1 MAGIWWR
8 ATGDLICSLAMVTA
22 WRPSADK
29 TVHKTMQKL
38 GRGVVFL
45 LVTFVLFDSGSAVA
59 VDETD
64 LKQLKEQNA
73 CEGCDS
79 LEEEL
84 DGAAQAQAPETDADV
99 KSVQPDAID
108 LPVDGVIANE
118 NGPTDVTDSL
128 SDIIVESPISESS
141 SPTTQLT
148 SEQLYEKGQ
157 AHEVG
162 DGVVQ
167 NATLAWSYYLQAAE
181 QDHIPSQY
189 RLAEMSFHG
198 IAVPLNYARAAEWYE
213 LAAEAGDAKAQWMLG
228 KMYARGT
235 GVLRD
240 PYKGQYW
247 LEKAKKSGGHF
258 VSKEGE

>member
-1 MAGIWWR
+1 MACVWPRVI
-8 ATGDLICSLAMVTA
+8 GDLICALAMVAA
-22 WRPSADK
+22 WWPSADK
-29 TVHKTMQKL
+29 TVYKTMKNT

-64 LKQLKEQNA
+64 PKRLKEQNA
-73 CEGCDS
+73 CEGCD
-79 LEEEL
+79 LIEAEL
-84 DGAAQAQAPETDADV
+84 DVAAQAQPLETNVDGD
-99 KSVQPDAID
+99 SIQPDVID
-108 LPVDGVIANE
+108 LPIDEVIAIE
-118 NGPTDVTDSL
+118 NGPTDATNLS
-128 SDIIVESPISESS
+128 SDIIVESPIAKSS

-148 SEQLYEKGQ
+148 PEQLYEKGQ

-181 QDHIPSQY
+181 QEHIPSQY

-228 KMYARGT
+228 KMYARGI

-247 LEKAKKSGGHF
+247 LEKGEKAGVHS
-258 VSKEGE
+258 VSNVGE

>member
-1 MAGIWWR
+1 MAGVR
-8 ATGDLICSLAMVTA
+8 SRVTGDLICALAMVAA
-22 WRPSADK
+22 WVPSPDK
-29 TVHKTMQKL
+29 TVYKAMQNL
-38 GRGVVFL
+38 GRGVAFL

-59 VDETD
+59 VDETEP
-64 LKQLKEQNA
+64 KHKEQNA
-73 CEGCDS
+73 CEECDS
-79 LEEEL
+79 IEAEL
-84 DGAAQAQAPETDADV
+84 DGSAQAQALKTDADM

-108 LPVDGVIANE
+108 LPIDGVIAIE
-118 NGPTDVTDSL
+118 NGPTDAIDAS
-128 SDIIVESPISESS
+128 SDTIVESPVSEAS

-148 SEQLYEKGQ
+148 SEQLYEMGQ

-162 DGVVQ
+162 DGMVQ
-167 NATLAWSYYLQAAE
+167 NVTLAWSYYLQAAE
-181 QDHIPSQY
+181 QNHIPSQY

-228 KMYARGT
+228 KMYARGI

-247 LEKAKKSGGHF
+247 LEKAEKAGVHF
-258 VSKEGE
+258 VSKAGE